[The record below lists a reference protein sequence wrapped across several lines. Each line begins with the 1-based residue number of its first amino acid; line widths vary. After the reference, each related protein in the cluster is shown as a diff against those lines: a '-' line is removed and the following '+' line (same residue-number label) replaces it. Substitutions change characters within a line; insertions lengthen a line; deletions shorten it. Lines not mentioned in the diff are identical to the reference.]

1 MTRLRE
7 QHEAGPARGPLSR
20 PARGPLS
27 NSVRARGRLVVSALA
42 AGVLLALASC
52 GGGGGSNPLGNPSTV
67 ENPPITGGQRLSFAY
82 FQKCIN
88 PIFIARL
95 QIPGSSSTN
104 TCAGSGCHDT
114 VTGTGGAFR
123 VVPAAQPVDV
133 LDPAQTPDA
142 IRASDMYKNFY
153 SAQGE
158 TVLGSTTQSRL
169 LAKPLLLNVLHG
181 GGLIFASEDDPNAKL
196 IKYWISHPVPLG
208 QDEFSTATYSMFTP
222 ADPNTGTCNT
232 Q

>member
-1 MTRLRE
+1 MPIHRFP
-7 QHEAGPARGPLSR
+7 Q
-20 PARGPLS
+20 
-27 NSVRARGRLVVSALA
+27 RARFSAHVIPA
-42 AGVLLALASC
+42 AAIYFAALTATGLLASC
-52 GGGGGSNPLGNPSTV
+52 GGSASNPLDNPSAI
-67 ENPPITGGQRLSFAY
+67 ENPTVTSGQRLSFAY

-88 PIFIARL
+88 PIFIAQL
-95 QIPGSSSTN
+95 PVQISGSTATN

-123 VVPAAQPVDV
+123 VVPGAQPLDV
-133 LDPAQTPDA
+133 LDPAVTPDV
-142 IRASDMYKNFY
+142 IRQSDMYKNFY

-158 TVLGSTTQSRL
+158 VVLGSTTQSRL

-181 GGLIFASEDDPNAKL
+181 GGLVFPSQDDPNAKL
-196 IKYWISHPVPLG
+196 IKYWISHPAPQG
-208 QDEFSTATYSMFTP
+208 QDEFSTATYGMFTP